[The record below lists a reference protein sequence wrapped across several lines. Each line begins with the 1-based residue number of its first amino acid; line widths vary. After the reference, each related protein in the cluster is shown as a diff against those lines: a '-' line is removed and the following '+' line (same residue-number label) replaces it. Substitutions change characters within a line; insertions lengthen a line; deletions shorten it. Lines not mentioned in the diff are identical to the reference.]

1 MFSIAKWSTLSN
13 FNTYI
18 VDPGCTVRIEV
29 LWEPLVRVQCV
40 LPTKPWSCGQ
50 PQQPSSAADIQFG
63 HFITAAAL
71 ISWPGYTWMVRSSA
85 ADNLPGGTGQQKI
98 ADRTTSEKP
107 LSNLLPFCQ
116 PSPVNLSRS
125 DFFQFNSS
133 YLSAQFLP
141 VLCKTPFVLK
151 PFTSLS
157 NLGMKDMD
165 IFQPLT
171 MLPEEDGW

>member
-1 MFSIAKWSTLSN
+1 MFSIAEWSTLSN

-18 VDPGCTVRIEV
+18 VDPGCTVRFEV
-29 LWEPLVRVQCV
+29 LWEPLVRVRCV

-107 LSNLLPFCQ
+107 LSLIYF
-116 PSPVNLSRS
+116 
-125 DFFQFNSS
+125 
-133 YLSAQFLP
+133 LSANLHLSTCLGQTFFSLIQVICQHSFSLFSAKLP
-141 VLCKTPFVLK
+141 LC
-151 PFTSLS
+151 
-157 NLGMKDMD
+157 
-165 IFQPLT
+165 
-171 MLPEEDGW
+171 